1 MLILPLILPVTGG
14 GSLILSDAK
23 PPFVY
28 FGSRTLSDRPF
39 AVLPSPPAPAHCLTV
54 VPSTSPPQPCPTL
67 AEASLSLLFFTSRLF
82 PRVSL
87 FTVSIFFL
95 ALPCTCHHLCISSF
109 YFIFK
114 YVFVY
119 LAVPGLS
126 CSIQDLWSSLQHA
139 RPFSFWRVRRSVAA
153 CRV

>member
-28 FGSRTLSDRPF
+28 FGRRTLSDRPF

-67 AEASLSLLFFTSRLF
+67 AEASLSLLFFTVVATLMLQLCHCNLKAA
-82 PRVSL
+82 RVD
-87 FTVSIFFL
+87 T
-95 ALPCTCHHLCISSF
+95 
-109 YFIFK
+109 
-114 YVFVY
+114 
-119 LAVPGLS
+119 
-126 CSIQDLWSSLQHA
+126 
-139 RPFSFWRVRRSVAA
+139 
-153 CRV
+153 